1 MMSPAK
7 RAAWLLPLLL
17 SGCIVHKTRQAHNLP
32 YAPPLDVPATI
43 QVASLELPPT
53 VTVIPAQ
60 PIYNM
65 REPAVP
71 IKPPVKRR
79 RLSGNS
85 GGEGANQEVA
95 NGSAPV
101 SAIGQLSSGAPGD
114 YRQQIEGAIA
124 GIERGLNGIT
134 RTLDDTEQKTANNI
148 REDLKQAK
156 AALDSGDVEGAH
168 TLAAKAKALLDEL
181 SK

>member
-1 MMSPAK
+1 MTSPAK
-7 RAAWLLPLLL
+7 CGAWLLPLLL
-17 SGCIVHKTRQAHNLP
+17 SGCILHRPRESRNLP
-32 YAPPLDVPATI
+32 YAPPVEVPTTI

-53 VTVIPAQ
+53 VTVIPAR

-65 REPAVP
+65 REPTYPV
-71 IKPPVKRR
+71 KPPVKHRI
-79 RLSGNS
+79 LPGKNADEGGNP
-85 GGEGANQEVA
+85 ETVA
-95 NGSAPV
+95 AAPV

-114 YRQQIEGAIA
+114 FRQQTEGAIA
-124 GIERGLNGIT
+124 AIERELNGIN
-134 RTLDDTEQKTANNI
+134 RTLDDTEQKTADNI

-156 AALDSGDVEGAH
+156 TALSSGDVDGAH